1 MGVQEAY
8 IKEATNSLH
17 IIHPDIDKDKLE
29 EVISHIVKMRFKDP
43 SIIMDNNVTGDHTT
57 ITLSRLCNWIDNNK
71 PVVSGNATFY
81 KQPSEL
87 LSPTS
92 GMLKSMK
99 IERKNAKADMFK
111 LSPESDEYQMA
122 DLNQQNIKVSMNSD
136 YGGSGTPTAA
146 FYTKWSP
153 PATTL
158 MAQSIITTMA
168 NFFESFIGD
177 NNKFFSIN
185 ECFDWM
191 KAAINK
197 KMDIPK
203 WIRIPNREE
212 TKNRVKLSFITLCQ
226 SDIDIINKFIDNI
239 TDEQLIYLF
248 YANNMKELIRRHSKI
263 QEWIHNVM
271 VTLPCYEAAEKEVPE
286 EFKGRFSS
294 VNEYNSWIST
304 EMFLNPYKIPECIK
318 EDMHKIK
325 SVIDQLVY
333 VEYTTPDSINKLNN
347 HKRNTVILVDTDSN
361 IINTD
366 IFIQFILEEI
376 FPGETF
382 NRPRMYNEFILGS
395 MIGSIVSNPVAMLL
409 DYYARCRNINEVDRK
424 ELTMKNEF
432 LFRTLFLM
440 KTKKR
445 YAASIVLREGNIMIP
460 FKEEIKGMDFIKAG
474 VDDYVSKKFNDLLC
488 RHILFADIIDL
499 HKLMVEIKDFEKE
512 IYNDI
517 RKGNKKF
524 LKQQQFKTAEG
535 YKSAEKA
542 WSLPVFKGSM
552 VWNELYPDQKI
563 NVLDNVRILKTT
575 IKNANDVA
583 KLKYNYPEAYD
594 MVMGKVFLSPN
605 KLIQDAGLRYVCI
618 PQNVPTIP
626 DWLVFIAD
634 ADLIVSDIIASFRSI
649 LDALD
654 IEPISFKTPN
664 GNASL
669 TSCLIAL

>member
-1 MGVQEAY
+1 MGIQDRY
-8 IKEATNSLH
+8 IDKATEVLH
-17 IIHPDIDKDKLE
+17 QIHPEISEVKLRDI
-29 EVISHIVKMRFKDP
+29 ISHIVKMRFKDP
-43 SIIMDNNVTGDHTT
+43 SIIMDNNVTGDHTI
-57 ITLSRLCNWIDNNK
+57 ITLSKLCNWIDTNK

-99 IERKNAKADMFK
+99 KERKQAKGDMFK
-111 LSPESDEYQMA
+111 LVPESDDYQMA
-122 DLNQQNIKVSMNSD
+122 DLNQQNIKVSMNAD

-191 KAAINK
+191 RAVIRK
-197 KMDIPK
+197 KVNPPK
-203 WIRIPNREE
+203 WIQMPSKEE
-212 TKNRVKLSFITLCQ
+212 TKHRIKLCFITLAQ
-226 SDIDIINKFIDNI
+226 SDIELIDQFIDNA

-248 YANNMKELIRRHSKI
+248 YANNMKELIRRHPKL

-271 VTLPCYEAAEKEVPE
+271 VKLPRYEAAEKEVPE
-286 EFKGRFSS
+286 EFKSRFAT
-294 VNEYNSWIST
+294 VNDYNSWISS

-318 EDMHKIK
+318 EYMHNIK
-325 SVIDQLVY
+325 SIIDQLVY

-382 NRPRMYNEFILGS
+382 GRPRMYNEFILGS
-395 MIGSIVSNPVAMLL
+395 MIGSIVANPVALLL

-488 RHILFADIIDL
+488 RHILFADDIDL
-499 HKLMVEIKDFEKE
+499 HKMMVEIKDFEKE
-512 IYNDI
+512 IYDDI

-524 LKQQQFKTAEG
+524 LKLQQFKTAEG
-535 YKSAEKA
+535 YKSVEKA
-542 WSLPVFKGSM
+542 WSLPVFKGAM
-552 VWNELYPDQKI
+552 VWNELYPEQKI

-575 IKNANDVA
+575 VKDANGAAV
-583 KLKYNYPEAYD
+583 LKYDYPDAYNT
-594 MVMGKVFLSPN
+594 VMGKIFLSPN
-605 KLIQDAGLRYVCI
+605 KAIQNAGLRYVCI
-618 PQNVPTIP
+618 PQNVQTIP
-626 DWLVFIAD
+626 DWLISIAD
-634 ADLIVSDIIASFRSI
+634 ADLIVSDIIGSFRSI

-654 IEPISFKTPN
+654 VEPISFKTPN
-664 GNASL
+664 GNATL